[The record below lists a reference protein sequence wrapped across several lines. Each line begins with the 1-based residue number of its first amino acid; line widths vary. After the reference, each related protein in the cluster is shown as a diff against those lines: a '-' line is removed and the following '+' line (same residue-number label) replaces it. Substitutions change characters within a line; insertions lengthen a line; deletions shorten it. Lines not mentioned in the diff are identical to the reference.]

1 MKLSLAL
8 AFIVAATAHA
18 QIQMPPGTTSPVPD
32 SKQPVAPTA
41 ESAAVQAAEE
51 SIGAG
56 KYADAVALLRPLAK
70 PTQKNERVFY
80 DLAFAQDALN
90 NDKEAAAAYRN
101 AVSLK
106 PEDVPARVS
115 LGLLLAR
122 TGNVKDAEEQLTA
135 ATQIPGADKELQAR
149 AYRALAQIHFSD
161 PAQAIPDLVEAL
173 KLSPETP
180 DDAAMAAELAES
192 QHNDAATEKAYA
204 HASELNPADIDVAV
218 GYARVLS
225 RRKQP
230 VVAETVLKAALQSH
244 PQNHV
249 LLAELASEQLLNG
262 QTEAALPSLTQ
273 LHSAEPGNAAIAQL
287 LARAFTTAGEPDKA
301 YTLYESLLKS
311 DPDDVTLL
319 SGASDALIRLRR
331 SPEAEPLLQRALAHP
346 DRFPNREA
354 MAQAAGE
361 LAFAASSNK
370 DYETVLAALA
380 TRNAVLPS
388 QAAYVFLAAS
398 AHDALHHTKA
408 AQEQYHLFLQQSGGS
423 LPDQE
428 WQAKQRLQILDRA
441 R

>member
-1 MKLSLAL
+1 MNFRIAAL
-8 AFIVAATAHA
+8 LFAAATTHA
-18 QIQMPPGTTSPVPD
+18 QMQMPPGTTSPVPD
-32 SKQPVAPTA
+32 STRQAAPTA
-41 ESAAVQAAEE
+41 ESAALQAAEE

-56 KYADAVALLRPLAK
+56 KYSDAVDLLKPLAR

-80 DLAFAQDALN
+80 DLAFAEDALN
-90 NDKEAAAAYRN
+90 NDKEAAAAYRS
-101 AVSLK
+101 AISLK

-122 TGNVKDAEEQLTA
+122 TGNAKDAEEQLTA
-135 ATQIPGADKELQAR
+135 ATQIPGADKALQAR
-149 AYRALAQIHFSD
+149 AYRALAQMHFGN

-180 DDAAMAAELAES
+180 DDAAMAAELAEAE
-192 QHNDAATEKAYA
+192 HNDPATEKAYA
-204 HASELNPADIDVAV
+204 HASQLNPADIDVAV

-225 RRKQP
+225 RLKKSTE
-230 VVAETVLKAALQSH
+230 AETVLKAALENH

-249 LLAELASEQLLNG
+249 LLAEMASEQLLNG
-262 QTEAALPSLTQ
+262 QTEAALSSLTQ
-273 LHSAEPGNAAIAQL
+273 LHAAEPTNAAITQL

-301 YTLYESLLKS
+301 YNLYEGLLKTS
-311 DPDDVTLL
+311 PDDVTIL
-319 SGASDALIRLRR
+319 SGASDALIRLKR

-346 DRFPNREA
+346 DHFPSKDA

-370 DYETVLAALA
+370 DYPTVLTALA